1 MSETILSSEYSEVM
15 QKSYIDYAMS
25 VISARAV
32 PDVRDGLKPVQRRV
46 LYAMSQLGM
55 RSDRPHRKSA
65 RIVGETMG
73 KYHPHG
79 DSSIYETLVVLE
91 QDFKKE
97 MPLVDGHGNFGS
109 IEGDGAAAMRYTEA
123 RLQKFTQDVY
133 LADLDKDVV
142 DFVPNFDET
151 EREPSVLPV
160 RIPNILVN
168 GAEGIAVGMTTNIP
182 THNLNEVID
191 AMIACMKKKS
201 ITTEELMT
209 YVQGPDFPTGGI
221 VTNKSELKEIY
232 ETGVGK
238 IKLRGKVELEQ
249 GKRKSDRDKLVI
261 TEIPYTMIGAN
272 IGKFILDVCDLVE
285 SRKTQDIVDVSNE
298 SSKEGMRIVI
308 ELKKGSDPEKV
319 KNLLYR
325 KTRLED
331 TFGVNMLA
339 IADGKPEVMGLKQI
353 LEHCIAFQYEINT
366 RKYNTLLQKD
376 LEQKEIKEGLIQ
388 ACDIIDLIIE
398 IIRGSRSIS
407 QAKACLTQGD
417 TSEINFR
424 HPESEPLAKELHFTE
439 RQAQA
444 ILDLRLA
451 KLIGLEILQLKEEYD
466 KLVEEIALFERILA
480 DEKEMRKV
488 IIKDLEKIKK
498 EYGYER
504 RTLITDAEAA
514 VYVEEAVKEQEIVF
528 LMDRF
533 GYAKT
538 IDAALYDKNAQTIDG
553 ENKYVIRCMNTDRI
567 CLFTSDGVMHQI
579 KMLKMPLR
587 KLKDKGT
594 PADNLCN
601 YTSDTQSI
609 VQVYAS
615 PSLKHS
621 KLLFTTKLG
630 MMKFVDASEFDV
642 SKQTVAATKLMPG
655 DEVISIDRFEVDFM
669 EEDTASKTARNV
681 ILSGGE
687 EDAEPIRNMVLTGG
701 DEGPESLEG
710 IISDYTDE
718 DDQLSF
724 EFFDLMGSDHLPG
737 ADLTEFG
744 ADEEPEVLPADEA
757 DIPAADAADLS
768 GEEAE
773 APASKP
779 VTNKMIVIQT
789 KDGVF
794 LRFRLSEVPEK
805 KKGAVGVRG
814 INLGK
819 DDEIDKIYILGFGD
833 KTTVKYRS
841 KDVELMKLKLAKR
854 GLKGTKIRV

>member
-1 MSETILSSEYSEVM
+1 MPETIVSSEYSEVM

-25 VISARAV
+25 VITSRAV

-46 LYAMSQLGM
+46 LYAMSQLGL

-65 RIVGETMG
+65 RIVGDTMG

-91 QDFKKE
+91 QDFKKG

-151 EREPSVLPV
+151 EREPAVLPV

-168 GAEGIAVGMTTNIP
+168 GSEGIAVGMTTSIP
-182 THNLNEVID
+182 THNLGEVID

-201 ITTEELMT
+201 ITTEELMM
-209 YVQGPDFPTGGI
+209 YLPGPDFPTGGI
-221 VTNKSELKEIY
+221 VTNRSELKDIY

-238 IKLRGKVELEQ
+238 IKLRGRVELEPA
-249 GKRKSDRDKLVI
+249 KKKTDRDKLVI

-285 SRKTQDIVDVSNE
+285 NRKTQDIVDVSNE

-331 TFGVNMLA
+331 TLGVNMLA
-339 IADGKPEVMGLKQI
+339 IVDGKPEVLSLKQI
-353 LEHCIAFQYEINT
+353 LEHSIAFQYEINT
-366 RKYNTLLQKD
+366 RKYNTLLKKD
-376 LEQKEIKEGLIQ
+376 LEQKEIKEGLIR

-398 IIRGSRSIS
+398 VIRGSRQVS
-407 QAKACLTQGD
+407 QAKACLTCGD
-417 TSEINFR
+417 ITDIKFR
-424 HPESEPLAKELHFTE
+424 HPESARQARELHFTE

-451 KLIGLEILQLKEEYD
+451 KLIGLEIELLKEEYE
-466 KLVEEIALFERILA
+466 KLLEEIAFFEKILG
-480 DEKEMRKV
+480 DEKEMRRV
-488 IIKDLEKIKK
+488 IIRDLEKIRK

-504 RTLITDAEAA
+504 RTEIIDAEAA
-514 VYVEEAVKEQEIVF
+514 VYEEEAVKEQEIVF

-533 GYAKT
+533 GYART

-553 ENKYVIRCMNTDRI
+553 ENKFVIRCMNTDRV
-567 CLFTSDGVMHQI
+567 CLFTQDGTMHQI
-579 KMLKMPLR
+579 KLLKMPLK

-601 YTSDTQSI
+601 YTSETQTI
-609 VQVYAS
+609 IQVFSSAS
-615 PSLKHS
+615 LRSS

-642 SKQTVAATKLMPG
+642 SKQTVAATKLLSG
-655 DEVISIDRFEVDFM
+655 DEVISIDRFEVDM
-669 EEDTASKTARNV
+669 AEEADDTPLPQNV
-681 ILSGGE
+681 IL
-687 EDAEPIRNMVLTGG
+687 TGG
-701 DEGPESLEG
+701 SDEPDPFPSV
-710 IISDYTDE
+710 ISDYTDE

-724 EFFDLMGSDHLPG
+724 EFFDMMGSDSYGDVKIDDVSDASDQAESSEGSL
-737 ADLTEFG
+737 A
-744 ADEEPEVLPADEA
+744 EA
-757 DIPAADAADLS
+757 DTGEAAADGTNAQQ
-768 GEEAE
+768 
-773 APASKP
+773 PSKP

-789 KDGVF
+789 RDGVF

-814 INLGK
+814 ISLGK
-819 DDEIDKIYILGFGD
+819 DDEIEKIYILGFGD
-833 KTTVKYRS
+833 RTTVQYRS
-841 KDVELMKLKLAKR
+841 REVELMKLKLAKR